1 MSMDRLIDVRVTE
14 IEQVT
19 PLIKRFT
26 LVTADGE
33 ALPAFSAGSHIVVEM
48 TDGDAVHRSPY
59 SLIGSPTDSGP
70 YRIAVRR
77 SENARGGSRY
87 MHEKVRLGSVLRI
100 SAPVNLF
107 PLIRTRGKHVLIA
120 GGVGVTPFF
129 AHLAELRA
137 MGLPHE
143 LHYAVRNVEHAGF
156 VDELRQMI
164 GDDLHVYVSD
174 DGQSIDFDALL
185 AGQPQGTEVYV
196 CGPERMVAATFAAA
210 RAAGWHEGR
219 VHAEQFASPAGS
231 AAGHALPTDNVSAAS
246 DQFEAGEG
254 GTLRQP
260 RGGRVELAV
269 QEAT

>member
-1 MSMDRLIDVRVTE
+1 MDHPLDVRVTE

-26 LVTADGE
+26 LEAADGE
-33 ALPAFSAGSHIVVEM
+33 ALPSFSAGSHIVIEM
-48 TDGDAVHRSPY
+48 TDGDSVYCSPY
-59 SLIGSPTDSGP
+59 SLIGSPWESGP

-77 SENARGGSRY
+77 SEKGWGGSHY
-87 MHEKVRLGSVLRI
+87 MHEKVGIGSVLRI

-107 PLIRTRGKHVLIA
+107 PLIRTRSKHVLIA

-137 MGLPHE
+137 MAVPHE

-185 AGQPQGTEVYV
+185 APQPQGAEVYV

-210 RAAGWHEGR
+210 RAAGWHDGR
-219 VHAEQFASPAGS
+219 VHAEQFASPAASVSPEGRATKSGS
-231 AAGHALPTDNVSAAS
+231 TAS
-246 DQFEAGEG
+246 EPFEAGEG
-254 GTLRQP
+254 GTARLQRDD
-260 RGGRVELAV
+260 RVELAV
-269 QEAT
+269 

>member
-1 MSMDRLIDVRVTE
+1 MSMDRPIDVRVTE

-19 PLIKRFT
+19 PLIKCFT
-26 LVTADGE
+26 LEAADGE
-33 ALPAFSAGSHIVVEM
+33 TLPAFSAGSHIVVEM
-48 TDGDAVHRSPY
+48 TDGESVHRSPY
-59 SLIGSPTDSGP
+59 SLIGSPWERGP

-107 PLIRTRGKHVLIA
+107 PLIRTRSKHVLIA

-137 MGLPHE
+137 MGVSHE
-143 LHYAVRNVEHAGF
+143 LHYAVRNAEHAGF

-164 GDDLHVYVSD
+164 GDDLHVYAAD

-196 CGPERMVAATFAAA
+196 CGPERMVVATFAAA
-210 RAAGWHEGR
+210 RAAGWHDGR
-219 VHAEQFASPAGS
+219 VHAEQFAP
-231 AAGHALPTDNVSAAS
+231 AAGGVPPEALPTTSGSTANDLPGASASGWGDSARMQR
-246 DQFEAGEG
+246 D
-254 GTLRQP
+254 
-260 RGGRVELAV
+260 GRVELAV
-269 QEAT
+269 